1 MRWFWKIF
9 LQILGWR
16 TDVVFPHHYIK
27 KYVALVAPHTSTWDF
42 LIGLA
47 YRSVLR
53 MTHTHYLGKK
63 ELFRPPFGF
72 IFRWLGGTPVD
83 RSNHHNLVDEVVKI
97 FDQHEIFSIAI
108 APEGTRKRVEKLKT
122 GFYFIARKA
131 NVPII
136 MVGLDFKNKTVVI
149 SDALYLTNDQD
160 YDFKL
165 IHNFYRP
172 IEGKYPEFS
181 LGHL

>member
-1 MRWFWKIF
+1 MFLHIF
-9 LQILGWR
+9 GWR
-16 TDVVFPHHYIK
+16 TDVVFPHHHIK
-27 KYVALVAPHTSTWDF
+27 KYIVIVAPHTSSWDF
-42 LIGLA
+42 FVGLA
-47 YRSVLR
+47 YRSILY

-63 ELFRPPFGF
+63 ELFKPPLGF
-72 IFRWLGGTPVD
+72 IFRWLGGIPVD
-83 RSNHHNLVDEVVKI
+83 RTNHHNLVDEVVKI
-97 FDQHEIFSIAI
+97 FEQHKIFSLAI

-122 GFYFIARKA
+122 GFYFMARKA

-149 SDALYLTNDQD
+149 SNALYPTNDQEH
-160 YDFKL
+160 DFKL

-172 IEGKYPEFS
+172 IEGKNPENS

>member
-16 TDVVFPHHYIK
+16 TDVVFTHHHIK
-27 KYVALVAPHTSTWDF
+27 KYIVLVAPHTSSWDF
-42 LIGLA
+42 FIGLA
-47 YRSVLR
+47 YRSVLQ

-97 FDQHEIFSIAI
+97 FNQHEIFSLAI

-149 SDALYLTNDQD
+149 SDALYTTSDQEH
-160 YDFKL
+160 DFKL

-172 IEGKYPEFS
+172 IEGKYPENS